1 MDQQLVVRAQDGD
14 HAAFA
19 VLATASIGR
28 LTAIARLTLQDGPR
42 AEDAVQEALVGA
54 WRNIRSLRDPERFDA
69 WLYRL
74 LMRACADQARG
85 ERRHRVVELP
95 APELGG
101 PIVAGADAG
110 LAIHDELERGLRALP
125 ADQRAVVVLTYYLDL
140 PLADVAQALDVPL
153 GTVKSRLNR
162 ALSGLRARL
171 EADERVSS
179 RTAERFA

>member
-1 MDQQLVVRAQDGD
+1 MDRQLVVRAQAGD

-19 VLATASIGR
+19 ALAGASIGR
-28 LTAIARLTLQDGPR
+28 LTAIARLTLRDGPR

-74 LMRACADQARG
+74 LMRACADQIRG
-85 ERRHRVVELP
+85 ERRHRVVQL
-95 APELGG
+95 PELGG
-101 PIVAGADAG
+101 PAVPGPDAR
-110 LAIHDELERGLRALP
+110 LAVHDELERGLRALP
-125 ADQRAVVVLTYYLDL
+125 MDQRAVVVLTYYLDL
-140 PLADVAQALDVPL
+140 PLADVAEVLEVPL

-171 EADERVSS
+171 EADS
-179 RTAERFA
+179 RLPSLSAERYA